1 MACGSTLRKHT
12 ALQLQVD
19 KQIKKIMRRKKKN
32 KKKTYCPLYWS
43 LATQRIAS
51 QNKSFASHQIDCSKI
66 TKRPFPLHFCVSTIF
81 LNNIFFFFF
90 CFDAGIKVLH
100 SVVFICL
107 FLFSLFF
114 YFCKSCAYVYVRAL
128 CLVAN
133 LLLLFLLRNVFV
145 IWFYPSQMM

>member
-81 LNNIFFFFF
+81 LIIYIFSSFVLMLVLKFCTRSYSFVSFCLVSFFIFARVVRT
-90 CFDAGIKVLH
+90 CT
-100 SVVFICL
+100 SVPSVSWQICYY
-107 FLFSLFF
+107 FF
-114 YFCKSCAYVYVRAL
+114 Y
-128 CLVAN
+128 
-133 LLLLFLLRNVFV
+133 
-145 IWFYPSQMM
+145 